1 MPREDFKA
9 TKITVGREGNT
20 ISKHP
25 DGDMLLTDAFVSV
38 KLKELFSGTV
48 VIDPAIYVEIE
59 ETDWTEVIVDG
70 QTRYNVDIPHN
81 WNICNPL
88 VAVETWN
95 MDNEQIQ
102 LNIVQFKTNSIFL
115 QSTLDRPMKVVLKK
129 L

>member
-38 KLKELFSGTV
+38 KLKELLGGSV

-59 ETDWTEVIVDG
+59 ATDWTEVTVDG

-81 WNICNPL
+81 WNICDPL
-88 VAVETWN
+88 VSVETWN
-95 MDNEQIQ
+95 MDDELIQ
-102 LNIVQFKTNSIFL
+102 LNTVKFKTNSIFL
-115 QSTLDRPMKVVLKK
+115 QSTLDNPMKVVLKK